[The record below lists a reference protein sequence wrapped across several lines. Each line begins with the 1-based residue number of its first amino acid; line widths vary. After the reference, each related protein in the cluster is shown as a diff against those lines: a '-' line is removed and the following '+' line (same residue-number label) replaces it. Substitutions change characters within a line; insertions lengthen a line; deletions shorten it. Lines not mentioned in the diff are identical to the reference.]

1 MTSAI
6 GMVSIQDAA
15 VPEIVL
21 SRANSSNSNGNGSPN
36 SDDNDMWQSLDQLIG
51 PSDEVYHM
59 EILLKKQIG
68 NVTLII
74 GGGAAQSDNEHCDA
88 TRRRNEGN
96 REFELGGTDIADP
109 LTNAT
114 TADSKLDEA
123 EVAETPAKAIVINS
137 LLAALY
143 SPVFRAMLRKNFA
156 ESEVNNTRGNWVV
169 NLPDDPVEPLFF
181 LLSMIHGRWENIP
194 KKISIDELHDLLITA
209 DKYDMMEICLPWY
222 LDWTAGYRFWH
233 LWESPSWGWS
243 VMTLP
248 YVDLLLWLAWETR
261 VKEDFETI
269 LFRMSY
275 WYRVNNKGELLGLD
289 GLPLQLRGP
298 WNTDEIMKSISQL
311 RQRGVDYVHRIFHE
325 DMARASQYS
334 VCTTPSARL
343 CEVSCVK
350 TIIDACNAGGM
361 GSAPM
366 LRVHTGNLADL
377 MGTVQDVGSQIFKA
391 RHCGNVDWDV
401 YNVNRVKD
409 KVEDYMQGLVALA
422 GTNNHRHWRPRLRG
436 SLL

>member
-137 LLAALY
+137 LLAALH

-156 ESEVNNTRGNWVV
+156 ESEVNNTR
-169 NLPDDPVEPLFF
+169 
-181 LLSMIHGRWENIP
+181 
-194 KKISIDELHDLLITA
+194 
-209 DKYDMMEICLPWY
+209 
-222 LDWTAGYRFWH
+222 
-233 LWESPSWGWS
+233 
-243 VMTLP
+243 
-248 YVDLLLWLAWETR
+248 
-261 VKEDFETI
+261 
-269 LFRMSY
+269 
-275 WYRVNNKGELLGLD
+275 GELLGLD

-401 YNVNRVKD
+401 YNVNRKTFIVNKCG
-409 KVEDYMQGLVALA
+409 Y
-422 GTNNHRHWRPRLRG
+422 
-436 SLL
+436 